1 MEKIP
6 CSESECVII
15 DGVKYRQ
22 SEIHTEI
29 DGKPFIIR
37 NFIPVFKSEE
47 ERNIVKE
54 KIGNDLFRVF
64 RKYMS

>member
-1 MEKIP
+1 MAVASKYI
-6 CSESECVII
+6 VM

-29 DGKPFIIR
+29 DGKPFTIC
-37 NFIPVFKSEE
+37 NLIPIFKSEE
-47 ERNIVKE
+47 ERNAVKE
-54 KIGNDLFRVF
+54 RIGNELFRVF